1 MQAAILLAK
10 LQNLDKWNTYR
21 QKVADQYLE
30 RIKNRKVLLPSAK
43 KDRNH
48 VWHIF
53 ALRIKERDDFE
64 KYLNSRGIG
73 TTIHYPIPIHLQD
86 AYKYLNLKKGM
97 LPIAEEISDTEI
109 SIPMYYGIS
118 DEEMNYMID
127 IINQY

>member
-1 MQAAILLAK
+1 M
-10 LQNLDKWNTYR
+10 
-21 QKVADQYLE
+21 E